1 MGFSRQQYWS
11 GVLLPSL
18 KWGIEKNVFCA
29 NGKERKTGMLIVPS
43 EIIEFETKTVTG
55 DKEEHHIMIKT

>member
-1 MGFSRQQYWS
+1 M
-11 GVLLPSL
+11 PSL